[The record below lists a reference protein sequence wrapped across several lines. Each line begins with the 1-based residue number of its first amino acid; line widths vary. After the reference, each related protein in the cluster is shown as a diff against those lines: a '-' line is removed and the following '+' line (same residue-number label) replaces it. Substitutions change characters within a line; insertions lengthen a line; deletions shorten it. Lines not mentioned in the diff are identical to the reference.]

1 MSGEQDVKESLAR
14 AFDRAWHGYY
24 RAGRVTISQ
33 DVARTGLARKLVQ
46 LSREGVRDEWRLSAA
61 ALIHLHDITPKDGK
75 N

>member
-1 MSGEQDVKESLAR
+1 MSEEQDVKKSLAR

-24 RAGRVTISQ
+24 RAGRVTISE
-33 DVARTGLARKLVQ
+33 DVARTELARKLVQ
-46 LSREGVRDEWRLSAA
+46 LSRNGVRDEWRLSAA